1 LPGAQFSSD
10 GNDMTAGDR
19 AVLSANA
26 KARTTAQLILRIAP
40 RLDSSDLSASD
51 MAYIV
56 EVLQQAG
63 LTKYSGRLAAMDF
76 LGSL

>member
-1 LPGAQFSSD
+1 
-10 GNDMTAGDR
+10 MTAGDR

-40 RLDSSDLSASD
+40 RLDSSELNASD

-63 LTKYSGRLAAMDF
+63 LTQYSGRLAAMDF
-76 LGSL
+76 LGPL